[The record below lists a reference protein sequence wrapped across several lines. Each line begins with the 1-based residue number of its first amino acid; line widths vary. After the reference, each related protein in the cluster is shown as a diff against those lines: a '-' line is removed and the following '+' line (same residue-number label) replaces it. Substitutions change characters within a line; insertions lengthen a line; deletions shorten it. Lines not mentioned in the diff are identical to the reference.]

1 MPLEIWLDDSFQEPE
16 DTPLDEHVADSGQ
29 GWLKAASNAYGSF
42 TLQDAIIKG
51 GAGYVG
57 RSASPTGVELYE
69 IDEQPP
75 SLDYNIEFDFSF
87 INAHLPSSP
96 TVGIIFR
103 AFNDEIAGLSGVG
116 YIAEAHGSLGRL
128 RFYRKDYATGTFTVI
143 GEVLLGFVF
152 TSGQT
157 YTARIEVSGNTFDF
171 YLDDVLKLSVTD
183 STYSGSDGENKIW
196 LFCNLPAASGRE
208 WRIHSLQ
215 ILVDNPETDP
225 CLSAEPL
232 DLPMYDEF
240 DGPNNTPLSSHVSD
254 TGNAWI
260 EGHGIPAATRRSFFG
275 SSPVL
280 PLVLNGQGALVN
292 QQDWRIEAAHQLV
305 YAPRT
310 KNFDIGVCFNMQ
322 SGFSSA
328 SSLYIFWRDTTV
340 FRPNNRYQPLTGKR
354 YELRIAS
361 DGSMYLRK
369 RNYSEVTILDSDSG
383 LWSPGANN
391 FVRIHHVDDSIEVY
405 LNESLVLS
413 ATDAAITETGTVT
426 IQVYGRALLSPLPK
440 GFWRLNW
447 FYLDDSYAAVGTP
460 NKAVVFTERLRALE
474 SFVREEGEFESAHFV
489 NVTDTLT
496 AVDAMEPPDIEEATT
511 KDVELFEGLSFND
524 SLAELFREETCGEG
538 SEAFFEVGSFTPQS
552 TTGNQIINH
561 SLGVTPKAIIIWAT
575 GKAPGS
581 FGASIFRCFGFSD
594 GTDDACIQTTI
605 EDAQG
610 TSDTYMRIDNVLF
623 LMRSVTGTVVKSAT
637 LSAWGSSTFTINHA
651 SANAA
656 DMTVCYLLIAGDDVE
671 AKVSSLTTITT
682 TGGGLPAN
690 QAVTGVGFLPD
701 GLLMGYIGG
710 IGSGI
715 PTSFNNSIFGVGW
728 ADGQGGHG
736 TVFEQDLD
744 AQAVTDN
751 QGGQLSDAI
760 MADFNIATFNV
771 ARKIT
776 LASMDADGFTLTYVN
791 NFGSADPIV
800 YLALKGAQV
809 KASVFNKS
817 TGGAPASQGVTGVG
831 FEPKAL
837 LLISGQKTTSPTSSS
852 GVRMG
857 MGGTDGT
864 NERASALQSE
874 DNNTTSQANEI
885 CKTDKVFIVCNN
897 DTPAVD
903 AEADLTS
910 FDADGFTLNWTT
922 NNAEATEI
930 LYLAFA
936 SIGVIECNKKI
947 IHLADF
953 LFAEDAPSL
962 PAKGVTV
969 TDTARIN
976 ELPGV
981 SGNHINKVL
990 TIADFV
996 NTEDIPSPSRDIG
1009 VTDSFSTTEVV
1020 GRVFDFLDILSAQE
1034 TLSIQ
1039 TLIEVADTA
1048 SIEDAVALRI
1058 IIALADSMTLTDVLS
1073 RYAEIKDTAG
1083 IQELVSLLRST
1094 NPQADFARARDSVTV
1109 VKSGAAAFAPPE
1121 RTFYA
1126 RDLKRLII
1134 VEKGKH
1140 VIR

>member
-16 DTPLDEHVADSGQ
+16 DTPLDEHVAGSGQ

-69 IDEQPP
+69 IDGQPP

-391 FVRIHHVDDSIEVY
+391 YVRIHHVDDSIEVY
-405 LNESLVLS
+405 LNEALVLS

-426 IQVYGRALLSPLPK
+426 IQVYGRALLSELPK
-440 GFWRLNW
+440 GLWRLNW
-447 FYLDDSYAAVGTP
+447 FYLDDSYAAVGSP
-460 NKAVVFTERLRALE
+460 NKAVVLSEQMKA
-474 SFVREEGEFESAHFV
+474 FESLVKEEPDFETTHFV

-496 AVDAMEPPDIEEATT
+496 AVDAMEPPSIEEPTT
-511 KDVELFEGLSFND
+511 KDVEIVDGLTLNDLLALTQEQTCGGSTIVTEAGSFNKAT
-524 SLAELFREETCGEG
+524 S
-538 SEAFFEVGSFTPQS
+538 
-552 TTGNQIINH
+552 TGNQVINH
-561 SLGVTPKAIIIWAT
+561 GLGVTPKAIIIWMAGDIST
-575 GKAPGS
+575 ARN
-581 FGASIFRCFGFSD
+581 FLFGFSD
-594 GTDDACIQTTI
+594 GAASASVNGM
-605 EDAQG
+605 EVHNSANSNAQRRL
-610 TSDTYMRIDNVLF
+610 SNSSIVSMIN
-623 LMRSVTGTVVKSAT
+623 SSGTVIWAAT
-637 LSAWGSSTFTINHA
+637 LSAWGDSTFTLNW
-651 SANAA
+651 STNDSNALEFH
-656 DMTVCYLLIAGDDVE
+656 YLLIGGDNVL
-671 AKVSSLTTITT
+671 AKVLEWG
-682 TGGGLPAN
+682 TGTSGGNL
-690 QAVTGVGFLPD
+690 
-701 GLLMGYIGG
+701 
-710 IGSGI
+710 
-715 PTSFNNSIFGVGW
+715 
-728 ADGQGGHG
+728 
-736 TVFEQDLD
+736 
-744 AQAVTDN
+744 
-751 QGGQLSDAI
+751 
-760 MADFNIATFNV
+760 
-771 ARKIT
+771 
-776 LASMDADGFTLTYVN
+776 
-791 NFGSADPIV
+791 
-800 YLALKGAQV
+800 
-809 KASVFNKS
+809 
-817 TGGAPASQGVTGVG
+817 GVTGVG
-831 FEPKAL
+831 FQPDALIHIHEGFAAGSLPATSGAFNPCIGIVGAAGNNRAVSLSVVNGQATMNTQRGQTEKAL
-837 LLISGQKTTSPTSSS
+837 YRISIATGAFDWSALHVSMDSDGFTINRDNPPGASNAILTLCLKGVSCKVGVFNKSTNTSVPVAQQISGIGFTPKSTIFMSVMAPANASVQDHTRIAIGAS
-852 GVRMG
+852 
-857 MGGTDGT
+857 DGT
-864 NERASALQSE
+864 NEGCASWKSE
-874 DNNTTSQANEI
+874 DNSANADVDTITSNTKAIQIS
-885 CKTDKVFIVCNN
+885 NN
-897 DTPAVD
+897 DTTSIE
-903 AEADLTS
+903 AEADVSS
-910 FDADGFTLNWTT
+910 FAPDEINLSWTT
-922 NNAEATEI
+922 NNNVATEVVYMAFGDLPGASCDIVLISI
-930 LYLAFA
+930 LDTLTALD
-936 SIGVIECNKKI
+936 S
-947 IHLADF
+947 
-953 LFAEDAPSL
+953 PSL

-981 SGNHINKVL
+981 SGNHVNKVL

-996 NTEDIPSPSRDIG
+996 NAEDTPSPSREIA
-1009 VTDSFSTTEVV
+1009 VTDSFTASEFV
-1020 GRVFDFLDILSAQE
+1020 GRVFDFLDFLSAQE
-1034 TLSIQ
+1034 AQDIQ
-1039 TLIEVADTA
+1039 AVISLADTA
-1048 SIEDAVALRI
+1048 NVIDAAAVKIL
-1058 IIALADSMTLTDVLS
+1058 IALTDSTTLTDVLS
-1073 RYAEIKDTAG
+1073 RYADIKDTAG